1 MSEKKN
7 KKALSREELLK
18 LAREEWAAD
27 EAAPSP
33 GAVMISDPFQ
43 IRTNEIL
50 EDQDRADELELDR
63 DLDDVEIDEPAVE
76 ISEEQIAETDRKLE
90 RLSQAI
96 EQEQQRQVE
105 ALETEVNEADA
116 AFDAEEEL
124 KRQIAED
131 QALEAEM
138 KAQDAAEEATLA
150 LTVPTDVAETQSCL
164 EALLFL
170 ADKPLSANKLRE
182 LLGEDFD
189 KELFQEAIDGLKER
203 YASVHHGIELC
214 EIAGGLQ
221 FRTKP
226 GRADYA
232 RKLAKVQT
240 HKLSK
245 GAMETLALVAYR
257 QPILKEEVDKVRGVD
272 SSHFIRGL
280 MEKRLIHIS
289 GRSELPGRP
298 MLYSTSQ
305 EFLEVFGLKSLE
317 DLPTLREI
325 EQLVPSSEVGQNEED
340 PRVKEMRRLVS
351 QMHSSSATE
360 QLEYNPNED
369 DQILSEIR
377 EKVKSISTTTPY
389 LEYQE
394 TLEKLQKD
402 GSVPIEAMTLADLW
416 NGDEQLLSE
425 HRVSQEVRA
434 LRKTEAVPLL
444 DVWPEEVRLT
454 VSVEEALEL
463 KLRDPEAPAP
473 VALEAEST
481 ERPMPPQ
488 SHESLPL

>member
-7 KKALSREELLK
+7 QKALSREELLK

-27 EAAPSP
+27 EGTPSP

-43 IRTNEIL
+43 IRTHEIL
-50 EDQDRADELELDR
+50 EDQESSDELDLDR
-63 DLDDVEIDEPAVE
+63 DLDDTEGAVQ

-96 EQEQQRQVE
+96 EQEQERQLK

-116 AFDAEEEL
+116 EFNPEEEL

-138 KAQDAAEEATLA
+138 KARDSEQEASLA
-150 LTVPTDVAETQSCL
+150 LSAPADIAETQSCL

-170 ADKPLSANKLRE
+170 ADKPLSINKLRD

-189 KELFQEAIDGLKER
+189 QELLKPAIDGLKER

-305 EFLEVFGLKSLE
+305 EFLEVFGLRSLE

-325 EQLVPSSEVGQNEED
+325 ESLVPSSEVGQNEED

-369 DQILSEIR
+369 EVILSEIR

-402 GSVPIEAMTLADLW
+402 GSLPTEAMALAEVW

-425 HRVSQEVRA
+425 HRISKEVRA
-434 LRKTEAVPLL
+434 LRKTQAVPLL
-444 DVWPEEVRLT
+444 DVWPEEVRLN

-463 KLRDPEAPAP
+463 KLRDPETPHAPLAS
-473 VALEAEST
+473 ETEST
-481 ERPMPPQ
+481 ERTIAPQ

>member
-1 MSEKKN
+1 MSEKKK

-27 EAAPSP
+27 EATPSSN
-33 GAVMISDPFQ
+33 AVMISDPFQ

-50 EDQDRADELELDR
+50 EDQDRGDELDLDR
-63 DLDDVEIDEPAVE
+63 DLDDVEIDEPGIE

-96 EQEQQRQVE
+96 DQEQQRQVE
-105 ALETEVNEADA
+105 ALETEVNETDA
-116 AFDAEEEL
+116 EFDAEEEL

-138 KAQDAAEEATLA
+138 QARDAEEEASLE
-150 LTVPTDVAETQSCL
+150 LMVPTDVAETQSCL

-189 KELFQEAIDGLKER
+189 KKLFQEAIDGLKER
-203 YASVHHGIELC
+203 YCSVHHGIELC

-305 EFLEVFGLKSLE
+305 EFLEVFGLKGLE

-377 EKVKSISTTTPY
+377 EKVKAISTTTPY
-389 LEYQE
+389 LEYQQ
-394 TLEKLQKD
+394 TLEKLQDD
-402 GSVPIEAMTLADLW
+402 GSVPTVAVSLAEIW
-416 NGDEQLLSE
+416 GGDEQLLAE
-425 HRVSQEVRA
+425 HRISQDVRA

-444 DVWPEEVRLT
+444 DVWPEEVRLN
-454 VSVEEALEL
+454 VSVEEALQL
-463 KLRDPEAPAP
+463 KLRDPVSPPSVETEISERPAP
-473 VALEAEST
+473 
-481 ERPMPPQ
+481 PQ
-488 SHESLPL
+488 PHESLPL